1 MPTFIFL
8 LMLSFPG
15 DHGRGWV
22 LFARPTLAECETL
35 IGTGAPY
42 LHCEKVELG

>member
-1 MPTFIFL
+1 MNTFIFL

-22 LFARPTLAECETL
+22 LFASHTLAKCKAL
-35 IGTGAPY
+35 ISTDQPY
-42 LHCEKVELG
+42 LHCEKVELE